1 MSSSPVGLG
10 EAQCGGNAGPRGTVK
25 PQDSNST
32 SYVAGWLAGLTDAI
46 FGVRK
51 SMSVVP
57 MSNSSSSCSRSG
69 HDSKRER
76 TMPTDRFSQ
85 RSELLHESAQEAS
98 VVT

>member
-1 MSSSPVGLG
+1 M
-10 EAQCGGNAGPRGTVK
+10 GGNDGPRETVK

-32 SYVAGWLAGLTDAI
+32 SYVAGWLTGLTDAI

-57 MSNSSSSCSRSG
+57 MSNSSCSRSG
-69 HDSKRER
+69 HDSKREL